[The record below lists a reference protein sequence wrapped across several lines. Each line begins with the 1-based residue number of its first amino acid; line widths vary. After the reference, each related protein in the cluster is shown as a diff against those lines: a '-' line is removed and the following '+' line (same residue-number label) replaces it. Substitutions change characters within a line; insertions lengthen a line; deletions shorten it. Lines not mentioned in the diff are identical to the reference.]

1 MASGSRVDRVHDNVA
16 TAQSAVRLPLHMGY
30 PGQDKHPRFNLTS
43 VCLDSVRT
51 LIYRDG
57 HVHNDADQWEDTNMP
72 KAMDIKEFRS
82 RIDNCDLTRR
92 QAVSAL
98 TVAGVGLT
106 TMTFGPGGVR
116 AQESL
121 PVDDSLQVFEWAGYE
136 LPEFYVP
143 YVEQHEATPAFALFG
158 EEEEALQKLRGGFRA
173 DVGHPCV
180 GSTRRW
186 RDAGM
191 LQPIDTSRLTHFSD
205 VFPSL
210 TDLPGSIGEDGL
222 TYFVAADWGNS
233 SVLFRPDLAPE
244 YVDTEDQKNESW
256 AILFDE
262 KYAGRLGIFD
272 SVDGVMAVV
281 GSVID
286 AENPFDMTDAEL
298 EEATELLRKQREIL
312 RFYWTD
318 QTSVEQALASGEMV
332 ASYAWNS
339 AVVELKNQ
347 GVNVTYMN
355 PKEGIWTWVCGL
367 SLLADGP
374 GDQDKAYEFIDAWL
388 SPASGKNLI
397 EMYGYGHSNAKSF
410 ELVDAAILDNLG
422 LSDPDTMMA
431 TSRFF
436 GEIAPEVREK
446 YIVLFDEIKAGF

>member
-1 MASGSRVDRVHDNVA
+1 M
-16 TAQSAVRLPLHMGY
+16 
-30 PGQDKHPRFNLTS
+30 PR
-43 VCLDSVRT
+43 
-51 LIYRDG
+51 
-57 HVHNDADQWEDTNMP
+57 
-72 KAMDIKEFRS
+72 AMDIQEFRS

-92 QAVSAL
+92 QATGAL
-98 TVAGVGLT
+98 AAAGVGLT
-106 TMTFGPGGVR
+106 TLTFGPGGVR

-121 PVDDSLQVFEWAGYE
+121 PVDDSLQVFDWAGYE

-143 YVEQHEATPAFALFG
+143 YVEKYGATPAFSLFG
-158 EEEEALQKLRGGFRA
+158 EEEEAFQKMRA
-173 DVGHPCV
+173 GYRPDVSHPCV
-180 GSTRRW
+180 ASTRRW
-186 RDAGM
+186 RDAGL
-191 LQPIDTSRLTHFSD
+191 LQPIDTNQLSHFPD

-210 TDLPGSIGEDGL
+210 KVLPGSIGEDGL
-222 TYFVAADWGNS
+222 TYFIPADWGNS

-281 GSVID
+281 GSVVG
-286 AENPFDMTDAEL
+286 AEDPFDMTDAEL
-298 EEATELLRKQREIL
+298 EEATKLLRKQREIL

-339 AVVELKNQ
+339 AIVELKKQ
-347 GVNVTYMN
+347 GVNVVYMN

-367 SLLADGP
+367 SLHVDGP
-374 GDQDKAYEFIDAWL
+374 GDVNKAHEFIDAWIA
-388 SPASGKNLI
+388 PASGKNII

-410 ELVDAAILDNLG
+410 ELVDASVLDDLG
-422 LSDPDTMMA
+422 ITDPDTMIA
-431 TSRFF
+431 NSRFF
-436 GEIAPEVREK
+436 GEIKPEVREK